1 MLFRKPAHEEIER
14 LKRQNEQ
21 DAREQEA
28 ARLDLQLSRQK
39 LANLLGV
46 PVDKGL
52 AAIGEDLAGKRK
64 E

>member
-1 MLFRKPAHEEIER
+1 MFFRRKAREEIEQLR
-14 LKRQNEQ
+14 RQNEDDERRRD
-21 DAREQEA
+21 DA
-28 ARLDLQLSRQK
+28 LHDLQLSRLK
-39 LANLLGV
+39 LASLLGV